1 MSKTNSVK
9 IIIGVDTHKDIQAAV
24 AIKEIGAR
32 LGTLTIPVRPKGYW
46 DLEIWARAFGA
57 IHALGIEGTGSYG
70 AGLSRFLQAKGHSVV
85 EVNRP
90 NRQLR
95 HHNGKSDSL
104 DAENAA
110 RAVLG
115 GQANAR
121 PKSADSSVEMIR
133 HLKVARDTAVK
144 SRTQAM
150 ITLKTIIINA
160 PCARRSTASS
170 VRWR

>member
-9 IIIGVDTHKDIQAAV
+9 IIIGVDTHKDIHAAV
-24 AIKEIGAR
+24 ATKEIGAR
-32 LGTLTIPVRPKGYW
+32 LGTLTIPVRTKGYR

-57 IHALGIEGTGSYG
+57 IHAFGIEGTRSYG

-95 HHNGKSDSL
+95 HQNGKSDSL

-121 PKSADSSVEMIR
+121 PKSADRVTR
-133 HLKVARDTAVK
+133 
-144 SRTQAM
+144 
-150 ITLKTIIINA
+150 
-160 PCARRSTASS
+160 
-170 VRWR
+170 

>member
-1 MSKTNSVK
+1 M
-9 IIIGVDTHKDIQAAV
+9 
-24 AIKEIGAR
+24 E
-32 LGTLTIPVRPKGYW
+32 
-46 DLEIWARAFGA
+46 RA
-57 IHALGIEGTGSYG
+57 
-70 AGLSRFLQAKGHSVV
+70 SRVFLQAKGHSVV

-95 HHNGKSDSL
+95 HQNGKSDSL

-121 PKSADSSVEMIR
+121 PKSADSSVEMIQ
-133 HLKVARDTAVK
+133 HLKVPRDTAVK

-150 ITLKTIIINA
+150 ITLCDREQWLEQPVAKLLDFGS
-160 PCARRSTASS
+160 RRQERLTGPAS
-170 VRWR
+170 